1 MGSVNPVEK
10 HNPLLDVKSRTS
22 SLTQSPPGKREAG
35 YPLRK
40 CSAPKQQQCTWSFP
54 RKSLWLLVQL
64 HGLGQEEYSKCHHG
78 SPCKAKTSGGQAVIS
93 NSSWYKPTPFCHC
106 DLMPSVD
113 SKHMQTHPLAN
124 VLDPRCTF
132 AGDWSNTSHL
142 VFDLCSNSYRD
153 RKRPNRWKYCL
164 TNVINQS
171 NISTRRMA
179 EAIVKDLEDFG
190 WQSSFY
196 ISISFISLSPGL
208 HMAVNHHS

>member
-22 SLTQSPPGKREAG
+22 SLTQSPPGKGEAG

-106 DLMPSVD
+106 DLCPQWIPNTCRLIHWPMSWIPDVHLQGID
-113 SKHMQTHPLAN
+113 LT
-124 VLDPRCTF
+124 PRIWF
-132 AGDWSNTSHL
+132 
-142 VFDLCSNSYRD
+142 
-153 RKRPNRWKYCL
+153 L
-164 TNVINQS
+164 TYVVTAIEIGKGQIDE
-171 NISTRRMA
+171 NIA
-179 EAIVKDLEDFG
+179 
-190 WQSSFY
+190 
-196 ISISFISLSPGL
+196 
-208 HMAVNHHS
+208 